1 LGVKRMKDTDKNDAG
16 DSRTDT
22 NRNAL
27 ALEAAQSV
35 YLQNKDMFKKIPKKR
50 LVFESDQSGEDLLD
64 EKQLKE

>member
-1 LGVKRMKDTDKNDAG
+1 MKDTDKNDANN
-16 DSRTDT
+16 SKTDT

-27 ALEAAQSV
+27 TLETAQSV

-50 LVFESDQSGEDLLD
+50 LVFEDDRNGEALLD

>member
-1 LGVKRMKDTDKNDAG
+1 MKDTDKNDSA

-22 NRNAL
+22 NRNAIT
-27 ALEAAQSV
+27 LETAQSV

-50 LVFESDQSGEDLLD
+50 LVFEEDQKGEALLD